1 MESAGEQP
9 GNAGVGPSLVEEQ
22 PEAKKK
28 KEKLNKDGE
37 SFTGT
42 QFCFLFTC

>member
-9 GNAGVGPSLVEEQ
+9 DDADVGASLVEEQ

-28 KEKLNKDGE
+28 KKKLNKDGE
-37 SFTGT
+37 
-42 QFCFLFTC
+42 